1 MGAFDEKIAKVKTA
15 MDNRYENKQS
25 NKKTVISGSYSGDND
40 SCPTVLACINK
51 FGELITSWSVEPSDT
66 KYPSEKLVKTELDK
80 KIEKSQTTGL
90 VKNDGTID
98 TTTYLSSLPSHT
110 HGNLQYDGSVGTTNN
125 ASKNVV
131 TDANGKITTEAKP
144 TIPSK
149 ISDLTNDSDF
159 IETSST
165 SGLVKNDGTI
175 DTTAYI
181 TSSSLPTK
189 TSDLTNDGDGT
200 NVFVKDN
207 DSRLT
212 NSRTPTSHTH
222 GNISNDGKIGSTS
235 GKPLITGTG
244 GAVTVGDFGTTSGTF
259 AEGDHTHSQYLTSHQ
274 SLSDIGGTVTIEK
287 QSSAE
292 TGYTATYVVKQGG
305 TALSPKINIP
315 KDYLVKSATLETVGS
330 TPTTLETSNSLTT
343 GDKYL
348 KFVVNTQ
355 ENDDSTTLVIP
366 VNELVDTYT
375 ADNTTLQISNNQ
387 FSVKNGGIGTT
398 QLSSGVNTSLG
409 YADAYHSSP
418 ASSITSTQI
427 TNWDTMVS
435 GGMTQSDVDAR
446 INQALD
452 DLAELIYPTSS

>member
-40 SCPTVLACINK
+40 SYPTVLACINK
-51 FGELITSWSVEPSDT
+51 FGELITSWSVEPSDA

-409 YADAYHSSP
+409 YADAYHSSH